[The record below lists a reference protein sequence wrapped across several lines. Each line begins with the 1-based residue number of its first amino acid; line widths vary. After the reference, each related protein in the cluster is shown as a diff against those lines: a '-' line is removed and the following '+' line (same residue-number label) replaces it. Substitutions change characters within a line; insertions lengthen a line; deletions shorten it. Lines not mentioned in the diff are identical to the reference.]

1 MTETN
6 NLIKWLKPIA
16 IFAILW
22 NAAGVIAFFAH
33 VFLSDEAILLLP
45 KEQQDIFLN
54 EPVWTN
60 VTFAIAV
67 FSGLIGSVLL
77 LLKNRLAT
85 PLLTLSL
92 IVGAI
97 QFFYNIFI
105 GNAIE
110 VYGLN
115 IVIMPILVIIIGSF
129 LVWYSKKILSN

>member
-1 MTETN
+1 MTEIN
-6 NLIKWLKPIA
+6 KLFKWFKPIT
-16 IFAILW
+16 ILAILW
-22 NAAGVIAFFAH
+22 SLAGVISFFVH
-33 VFLSDEAILLLP
+33 IFLSDEAILLLP

-67 FSGLIGSVLL
+67 FSGFIGSVLL
-77 LLKNRLAT
+77 FKKNKLST
-85 PLLTLSL
+85 NLLTISV

-105 GNAIE
+105 GNVIE

-115 IVIMPILVIIIGSF
+115 IIIMPILVIIVGSF
-129 LVWYSKKILSN
+129 LVWYSKKILVN